1 MNLAFILRKYRSRGY
16 TLEQSLAELADNS
29 ITHNAKNIWT
39 YMYWS
44 DDQGKDSFIMVIDDG
59 DGMNKNELLNRA
71 LNIPKDEHVDKG
83 ENDHSV
89 YGLGLKAGSFNHC
102 TSITI
107 ITKKDELIKKTLNL
121 KDGITDNMPRCIEH
135 KFVKKHLEDLNSRK
149 SGTIVLWSDLD
160 NLTKLRASE
169 RGPNFYED
177 CDKTKK
183 HFKLIYNKY
192 LLENK
197 INLFFNGTEEV
208 NKTKKFDPFY
218 KDNPNTIILPGS
230 EISFFKGGT
239 TKITPYIIPI
249 DTTNEN
255 LGKSRNELQGLY
267 FLRKNRVIDYG
278 GWFGLGEKNV
288 DKFWGS
294 SERFNRLR
302 IEIEIPIETSKDW
315 ITDSKNQVNIP
326 GYAYSKIRKCLIQIR
341 KDYLDKINLMNGENK
356 EPINET
362 LKKKNELI
370 RMLRNS
376 VLNDEELVKIEKS
389 IKELNE

>member
-44 DDQGKDSFIMVIDDG
+44 DDQGKDSFIMVVDDG
-59 DGMNKNELLNRA
+59 DGMSKDELLNRA
-71 LNIPKDEHVDKG
+71 LNIPKDEHADKG

-121 KDGITDNMPRCIEH
+121 KDGITDNMPSCIEH

-149 SGTIVLWSDLD
+149 SGSIVLWSDLD

-183 HFKLIYNKY
+183 HFKLM
-192 LLENK
+192 
-197 INLFFNGTEEV
+197 V
-208 NKTKKFDPFY
+208 
-218 KDNPNTIILPGS
+218 
-230 EISFFKGGT
+230 
-239 TKITPYIIPI
+239 
-249 DTTNEN
+249 
-255 LGKSRNELQGLY
+255 
-267 FLRKNRVIDYG
+267 
-278 GWFGLGEKNV
+278 
-288 DKFWGS
+288 
-294 SERFNRLR
+294 
-302 IEIEIPIETSKDW
+302 
-315 ITDSKNQVNIP
+315 
-326 GYAYSKIRKCLIQIR
+326 
-341 KDYLDKINLMNGENK
+341 
-356 EPINET
+356 
-362 LKKKNELI
+362 
-370 RMLRNS
+370 
-376 VLNDEELVKIEKS
+376 
-389 IKELNE
+389 